1 MGKKVAGYLIV
12 ALSGLLF
19 GVEFYTLKFL
29 YIAEYGAH
37 TPYLRGSP
45 VEGSPPLAYLGEPVV
60 LISFLITASVFIFG
74 LCLAVKKKDNQSSA
88 VKIHRDF

>member
-1 MGKKVAGYLIV
+1 MSKKVAGYLIM

-19 GVEFYTLKFL
+19 AVEFYTLKFL

-45 VEGSPPLAYLGEPVV
+45 VEGSPPLAYLGEPAV
-60 LISFLITASVFIFG
+60 LIAFLITAGVFLFG
-74 LCLAVKKKDNQSSA
+74 LYLVLTTEKNS
-88 VKIHRDF
+88 